1 MARKAGLGRGLDALI
16 PGMESENLEMG
27 SSFVPIQKL
36 KPNPMQPRFEIAPEE
51 LQELAD
57 SIREHGIIQPL
68 IVSQDLDTGTYILIA
83 GERRLRAAQLAG
95 LDMVPVIIRQV
106 SDQERLELALIENV
120 QREDLNPLETAEAY
134 HQLVEQFQLKQE
146 EIAIRVGKNR
156 ATIANTLRL
165 LNLSEQ
171 ARKALAEGKI
181 SEGHARTILS
191 LSTAQAQNAALQT
204 IIAHDLNV
212 RQAEELSKRLSGEKT
227 TLKRKSE
234 KSPEINELEKR
245 LRDQLGTKVTLQH
258 SHHGGTLT
266 IHFYSDEEL
275 NSIVEKILA
284 RV

>member
-16 PGMESENLEMG
+16 PGLDSENPELG
-27 SSFVPIQKL
+27 SSFISINKI
-36 KPNPMQPRFEIAPEE
+36 KPNPMQPRFEIEPKE

-57 SIREHGIIQPL
+57 SIHEHGILQPL
-68 IVSQDLDTGTYILIA
+68 IVSQDLSSGSYVLIA

-134 HQLVEQFQLKQE
+134 HQLVEHFQLKQE
-146 EIAIRVGKNR
+146 EIAVRVGKNR

-191 LSTAQAQNAALQT
+191 LPSVQAQNAALQT
-204 IIAHDLNV
+204 MITHDLNV
-212 RQAEELSKRLSGEKT
+212 RQAEELCKKLSGEKP
-227 TLKRKSE
+227 K
-234 KSPEINELEKR
+234 LE
-245 LRDQLGTKVTLQH
+245 
-258 SHHGGTLT
+258 
-266 IHFYSDEEL
+266 
-275 NSIVEKILA
+275 N
-284 RV
+284 

>member
-16 PGMESENLEMG
+16 PGLDSENPELG
-27 SSFVPIQKL
+27 SSFVSINKIE
-36 KPNPMQPRFEIAPEE
+36 PNPMQPRFEIEPKE

-57 SIREHGIIQPL
+57 SIHEHGILQPL
-68 IVSQDLDTGTYILIA
+68 IVSQDLDSGSYVLIA

-134 HQLVEQFQLKQE
+134 HQLVEHFQLKQE
-146 EIAIRVGKNR
+146 EIAVRVGKNR
-156 ATIANTLRL
+156 ATVANTLRL

-191 LSTAQAQNAALQT
+191 LSSVQAQNAALQT
-204 IIAHDLNV
+204 MINHDLNV
-212 RQAEELSKRLSGEKT
+212 RQAEELCKKLSGEKPRP
-227 TLKRKSE
+227 KINPE
-234 KSPEINELEKR
+234 KSPEIKELETR

-258 SHHGGTLT
+258 SAHGGTLT
-266 IHFYSDEEL
+266 IHYYSDEEL
-275 NSIVEKILA
+275 DSLVEQILG
-284 RV
+284 